1 MLAGHSTPAPSRRPD
16 RWRVAVVAATAL
28 AVLAGCSSGGSDAAS
43 DRTGSTTS
51 TTTTSSKATEPGAL
65 RLEGDTYVVPDPL
78 PKGTPGQLIASRSV
92 EPTKALGNAQR
103 TQLLY
108 HSVDHQGTDRA
119 VSAVVLV
126 PAGTPPAGG
135 WPVVSWGHGTT
146 GVADACAPSTTDNLF
161 YNEYAQ
167 EARSFLDAG
176 YAVVATDYIGLATPG
191 LHPYLV
197 GDEEG
202 AAMADAVTA
211 ARSVEP
217 SLGDR
222 WFAVGHSQGGQAAL
236 FATINPKVEGRT
248 APTAAIAM
256 APANSLELAL
266 PAVAHGDAPAD
277 IVYGTYMVAGLSTV
291 DPSVE
296 LGDVLGSE
304 GKANERFILEEGCL
318 LDTYPKLDPDR
329 VDQIFD
335 LTDAEAQDLSERIA
349 VYGDPERHGVAGPVL
364 VIQGETDK
372 DVPAA
377 VTRNMVAALKADG
390 HELAYRE
397 YQGRNHDQVL
407 GPSICDQLD
416 FLAANGG
423 VPVEDCSPYE
433 TDLT

>member
-1 MLAGHSTPAPSRRPD
+1 MRHPSRRAHPTLAL
-16 RWRVAVVAATAL
+16 VLAL
-28 AVLAGCSSGGSDAAS
+28 AVLGAGCRSSDDAGRS
-43 DRTGSTTS
+43 SGSTTKPTDRS
-51 TTTTSSKATEPGAL
+51 TTSVAAEGTAEPAAL
-65 RLEGDTYVVPDPL
+65 QIQGDAYVVPDPL
-78 PKGTPGQLIASRSV
+78 PAGDPGTVIATRAAS
-92 EPTKALGNAQR
+92 PTKALGQAER
-103 TQLLY
+103 TQFVY
-108 HSVDHQGTDRA
+108 HSVDHEGTDRA
-119 VSAVVLV
+119 VSAVLLV
-126 PAGTPPAGG
+126 PKGTPPKGG

-161 YNEYAQ
+161 YDEYAQ

-176 YAVVATDYIGLATPG
+176 YAVVATDYLGLATPG

-211 ARSVEP
+211 ARSIEP

-236 FATINPKVEGRT
+236 FATINPKAKGRT
-248 APTAAIAM
+248 PPAAAVAI

-277 IVYGTYMVAGLSTV
+277 IVYGAYMVAGLSTV

-296 LGDVLGSE
+296 LGDVLGPE
-304 GKANERFILEEGCL
+304 GKANEQFILEEGCL

-335 LTDAEAQDLSERIA
+335 LTDAEAQDLSERVA

-377 VTRNMVAALKADG
+377 VTRNMVAALRADG
-390 HELAYRE
+390 HELGYRE
-397 YQGRNHDQVL
+397 FPGRNHDEVL
-407 GPSICDQLD
+407 GPSICEQLD

-423 VPVEDCSPYE
+423 VAVDGCTPYE
-433 TDLT
+433 TDLS